1 MLINRN
7 INVGPLR
14 TSIRLEPEFWDALA
28 EIAQRERKSIDDIC
42 FAVDK
47 NTDGMTRTAA
57 IRVYIATYFQN
68 AARARAGAGVPAR
81 PVAAVAVK

>member
-28 EIAQRERKSIDDIC
+28 DIAQRERKSIDDIC

-68 AARARAGAGVPAR
+68 LARARAGTAPR
-81 PVAAVAVK
+81 PPIAAVAAK